1 MQQITHHGITFSI
14 DTDDW
19 SDEASA
25 SVAEDALIE
34 GLTGLSEA
42 DAMLIAEHW
51 AGDDAE
57 CDSRNANDGIAQLV
71 ERIENRAYT
80 KATEGW
86 ASQPDGG
93 HNCSISIAR

>member
-1 MQQITHHGITFSI
+1 MKVTHHGINFSL

-51 AGDDAE
+51 TSGEAE
-57 CDSRNANDGIAQLV
+57 CDSRNANDSVAQLV
-71 ERIENRAYT
+71 ESIERLAFS

-86 ASQPDGG
+86 YGQPESG
-93 HNCSISIAR
+93 HNCSISIAW